1 MVMVELSTEVVKTTV
16 MVTYVGGG
24 DCGDCYGGD
33 GDCGGKDR
41 SGASDWRL
49 VKPVLRE
56 NLVTCAS
63 LRWSTRPTS
72 ARDKRS
78 PKILSQ
84 LSCFFGTV
92 RKLIICVIVN
102 QVPKCLVE

>member
-1 MVMVELSTEVVKTTV
+1 MVMVELSTEVVKTAV
-16 MVTYVGGG
+16 IVTYVRGGN
-24 DCGDCYGGD
+24 CYGGD

-63 LRWSTRPTS
+63 LRRTTRPTS

-84 LSCFFGTV
+84 LS
-92 RKLIICVIVN
+92 
-102 QVPKCLVE
+102 

>member
-1 MVMVELSTEVVKTTV
+1 MVELSTEVVKTAV
-16 MVTYVGGG
+16 IVTYVRGGN
-24 DCGDCYGGD
+24 CYGGD

-92 RKLIICVIVN
+92 RKVIICVIVN
-102 QVPKCLVE
+102 QAPKCLVE

>member
-16 MVTYVGGG
+16 MVTYVRG
-24 DCGDCYGGD
+24 GDCYGGD

-63 LRWSTRPTS
+63 LR
-72 ARDKRS
+72 
-78 PKILSQ
+78 
-84 LSCFFGTV
+84 
-92 RKLIICVIVN
+92 
-102 QVPKCLVE
+102 